1 MKCQFIDIKQAF
13 LSKIKVELGAAFI
26 VALIQNIKSKN
37 SKFINLLIIKKNR
50 KKKIDIW

>member
-1 MKCQFIDIKQAF
+1 MLENLAIFFYYHFLDIKQAF

-37 SKFINLLIIKKNR
+37 SKFTC
-50 KKKIDIW
+50 